1 MPKLRKNMFT
11 NHKLSEMVKFSV
23 GLREGRKDP
32 KKWVFYGKI
41 ASKGGATKWS
51 LMSGHVSLTQ
61 PSPIEQ
67 ENQQPP
73 EALQPSDPVLVIFD
87 SYRTMIMQPLIRCY

>member
-1 MPKLRKNMFT
+1 MFT

-32 KKWVFYGKI
+32 QKVGVYGKI

-51 LMSGHVSLTQ
+51 LMSGHVSLPNPHQLSRKTSSRKLNWPVIAEDEYLCTHRGIGQ
-61 PSPIEQ
+61 
-67 ENQQPP
+67 
-73 EALQPSDPVLVIFD
+73 ALEVVVRVCFMCFD
-87 SYRTMIMQPLIRCY
+87 